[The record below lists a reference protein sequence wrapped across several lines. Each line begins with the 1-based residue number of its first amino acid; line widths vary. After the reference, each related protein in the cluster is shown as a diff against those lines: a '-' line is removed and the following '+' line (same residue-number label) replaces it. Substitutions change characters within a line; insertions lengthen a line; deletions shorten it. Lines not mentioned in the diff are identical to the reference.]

1 LAVSA
6 PAPSPICR
14 APLRQLGAARG
25 DFGQL
30 RVQLPNAAVQFLLTR
45 PERRHSLPQLLQAGA
60 DLPDAPQRLGLAGGQ
75 LLARSLEL
83 LLSRVQLRCAVAE
96 LPARR
101 KQRLQR
107 GVGFERRVR
116 LQQLLQLRRHLR
128 AAVRDPPG
136 RLRGGGDAALEL
148 IGSGRKL
155 LHACRKRRGA
165 RCGGTD
171 AVAQRSGA
179 VRQLARPFFQRSG
192 GIGEPS
198 DSVGDGVRSAGYG
211 RRRVREAARAGPEP
225 RCAVRQIVRAGRERQ
240 QMFPH
245 LADAVGDRRRSF
257 RQFARPAARFPEPV
271 RQLGGSLDDA
281 SGVGFGDLDGQF
293 AFQFAGGIL
302 ADLGGDEVVVPVRFI
317 DELRLT
323 RIVRADGDGSLGEIF
338 GHGDHRVIFV
348 RGHAAFRLFE
358 ADDPPVERLVVLQF
372 LQKIVSRRE
381 EFPLVFGA
389 PIQIDDG
396 DRKFLKLSVR
406 IPVAPDQKAGIQDR
420 HEGDRDERQGRNRP
434 RELRAQVM
442 LENVEDSHVPGS
454 FCCER
459 NSQIPL

>member
-1 LAVSA
+1 MAVSA

-101 KQRLQR
+101 
-107 GVGFERRVR
+107 
-116 LQQLLQLRRHLR
+116 
-128 AAVRDPPG
+128 
-136 RLRGGGDAALEL
+136 
-148 IGSGRKL
+148 
-155 LHACRKRRGA
+155 
-165 RCGGTD
+165 
-171 AVAQRSGA
+171 
-179 VRQLARPFFQRSG
+179 SG

-198 DSVGDGVRSAGYG
+198 DSVGDGVRSAAYG